1 MKKKMVTVLLT
12 AAMVTAMAAG
22 CGKSSDSGSDKKE
35 SYTIGI
41 EQFAEHGSLDN
52 CREGFLK
59 GLEDEGIKEGDNLTV
74 KYKNAAADMGTA
86 KQISDSLVSD
96 KVDLVCAIATPSA
109 QSAYN
114 AAMKADIPVI
124 YTAVTDPVAAELADK
139 DGKPVG
145 EVTGTSDKLPV
156 EEQLKMI
163 REMLPDAKKIGIM
176 YTTSEAN
183 SVSAIEEYKS
193 LVKKYDF
200 ELVEKGIT
208 TTADVSLAADD
219 LLSKVDCITN
229 LTDNTV
235 VASLPTILDKANE
248 KKIPV
253 FGSEIEQVKIS
264 SQRLA
269 ILRHDMRHHLSIILT
284 QLQNGHPDK
293 AQEYIHEINSA
304 YDDTIIAAYSGNE
317 MLNSVLSI
325 YHSRFTDRGLSLI
338 CNVSTGKELPCSD
351 LSLCTILSN
360 ALENSMHALEQLE
373 SPSKWARLTLSQK
386 KNHILFQLENPV
398 EKIPAF
404 VDGVPVSTRNGH
416 GIGVRSIIYYVEQLH
431 GQCHFSIVDH
441 CFVLRIII

>member
-22 CGKSSDSGSDKKE
+22 CGKSSDSESSDKKE
-35 SYTIGI
+35 SYIIGI

-52 CREGFLK
+52 CREGFLA
-59 GLEDEGIKEGDNLTV
+59 GLEEEGIKEGDNLTV

-124 YTAVTDPVAAELADK
+124 YTAVTDPVAAELAGK

-193 LVKKYDF
+193 LVEKYDF

-253 FGSEIEQVKIS
+253 FGSEIEQVKIGC
-264 SQRLA
+264 LA
-269 ILRHDMRHHLSIILT
+269 AEGID
-284 QLQNGHPDK
+284 
-293 AQEYIHEINSA
+293 YIA
-304 YDDTIIAAYSGNE
+304 LGKQ
-317 MLNSVLSI
+317 
-325 YHSRFTDRGLSLI
+325 
-338 CNVSTGKELPCSD
+338 TGKMAAKVLKGEEKASEQNFETITEPGFYVNNKVAENLGITVPDD
-351 LSLCTILSN
+351 LANN
-360 ALENSMHALEQLE
+360 AVE
-373 SPSKWARLTLSQK
+373 SFDEITA
-386 KNHILFQLENPV
+386 E
-398 EKIPAF
+398 
-404 VDGVPVSTRNGH
+404 
-416 GIGVRSIIYYVEQLH
+416 
-431 GQCHFSIVDH
+431 
-441 CFVLRIII
+441 